1 MQQKGSENHRKSA
14 FSDIF
19 LELSA
24 LSLTIYTCEV
34 IQGSPQNHFP
44 SWDEKRQAQDW
55 LEQMQEADGS
65 WIWNVFKLLI
75 ARFLRQDN

>member
-1 MQQKGSENHRKSA
+1 MKQKGSENHRKST

-24 LSLTIYTCEV
+24 LSLTMNTCEV
-34 IQGSPQNHFP
+34 IQGSRQNNFP

-65 WIWNVFKLLI
+65 WI
-75 ARFLRQDN
+75 